1 MSSHLTRTTPRTVR
15 TQSGFTLV
23 ELMVT
28 VAIALFL
35 IGGLLTVLQN
45 VRGAYN
51 NQQALSQLQDQQ
63 RFALTV
69 LTDVIQAGG
78 YFPNP
83 VLWTPALSLPAA
95 GSPCPGAP
103 AFVAG
108 QAFDGCHPAVNG
120 PDTITVRYRTLA
132 GENVIFCDGSTNT
145 ATAPTGLFVN
155 QFSVVAGQLQC
166 QLTNAATGAVNTVP
180 IVSGIQSLVVYYGVK
195 RNPVPPDYNVDTYL
209 TADLMN
215 PAGPNGNDWLN
226 VSSVRV
232 VLTFTNPLCT
242 PVCQP
247 GQNATINFE
256 RVIEV
261 MSRAGVHT

>member
-1 MSSHLTRTTPRTVR
+1 MKSHCKTNRLPVR
-15 TQSGFTLV
+15 TERGFTLV

-69 LTDVIQAGG
+69 LADVIQAGG
-78 YFPNP
+78 YFPDP
-83 VLWTPALSLPAA
+83 VAWQPVTSLPASGNYA
-95 GSPCPGAP
+95 L
-103 AFVAG
+103 G
-108 QAFDGCHPAVNG
+108 QAFYGTHPGGTAA
-120 PDTITVRYRTLA
+120 DTIGIRYRTALND
-132 GENVIFCDGSTNT
+132 GVIMCDGSTNT
-145 ATAPTGLFVN
+145 TTGPTRLYVN
-155 QFSVVAGQLQC
+155 QFTVVPPAGNTPGQLQC
-166 QLTNAATGAVNTVP
+166 QLTDGTTGANIDGPVT
-180 IVSGIQSLVVYYGVK
+180 LVTGVRNLLIYYGVK
-195 RNPVPPDYNVDTYL
+195 RNPVPVDYNVDTYL
-209 TADLMN
+209 TADQMN
-215 PAGPNGNDWLN
+215 AVNGDWN
-226 VSSVRV
+226 NISSVRV

-247 GQNATINFE
+247 GQQPTIQFE